1 MPKPDY
7 SNLDE
12 FLASLDP
19 DELNYVCDAATK
31 MRGEG
36 DKEGENESMMEE
48 PGETEVNINMPGS
61 KGKKPGMEEEDD
73 TIPFDE

>member
-7 SNLDE
+7 SNLDA

-19 DELNYVCDAATK
+19 DELSYVCDAAAK
-31 MRGEG
+31 MRDG
-36 DKEGENESMMEE
+36 DKGEDSMMEE

-61 KGKKPGMEEEDD
+61 KGKKPDMEEEDD

>member
-1 MPKPDY
+1 MAKSDY
-7 SNLDE
+7 SNLDA

-19 DELNYVCDAATK
+19 DELDYVCNAATK
-31 MRGEG
+31 MRDGGNDE
-36 DKEGENESMMEE
+36 DSMMEE

-73 TIPFDE
+73 NIPFDE